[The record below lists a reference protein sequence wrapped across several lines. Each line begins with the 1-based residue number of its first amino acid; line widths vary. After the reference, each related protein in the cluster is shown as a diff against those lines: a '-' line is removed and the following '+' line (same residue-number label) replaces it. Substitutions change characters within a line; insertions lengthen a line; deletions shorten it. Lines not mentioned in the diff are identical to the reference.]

1 MRYLLAIY
9 GDSSTWGS
17 QSEEE
22 TKPELAAFGA
32 FEREAAE
39 AGIVVASVALQPDAY
54 TLSIDHGVPQIP
66 EGAVTEP
73 GRRTGCFTSSTA
85 PAWRR
90 LRNGRRRSRSS
101 VTATSTRSR
110 FAR

>member
-22 TKPELAAFGA
+22 TKAELAAFRT

-54 TLSIDHGVPQIP
+54 TLSIDHGVPQI
-66 EGAVTEP
+66 A
-73 GRRTGCFTSSTA
+73 
-85 PAWRR
+85 
-90 LRNGRRRSRSS
+90 
-101 VTATSTRSR
+101 
-110 FAR
+110 